1 MFPKYLKKDGDSIVF
16 DGKGALKMYIPQ
28 KQFDLNVAS
37 FSGKICNYFGIVPYC
52 VEDEHGKKSK
62 LHKINCPTSLQCMPS
77 SIETIRDTKLTK
89 YSQSQDYKV
98 LVFEKGAKVILN
110 TAVPKNVVNAEKLI
124 NLFIIT
130 GNIPDTIPYDQIQDY
145 IELNMKL
152 NGESYNVP
160 LQLWGV
166 IVSECCR
173 SRHDH
178 NTPFRLSG
186 SKDMFDYES
195 ISVKNVSKMVS
206 AFSAFQSENFDDSV
220 IHAMTNSKAVDSPLE
235 KVLTNGF

>member
-1 MFPKYLKKDGDSIVF
+1 
-16 DGKGALKMYIPQ
+16 
-28 KQFDLNVAS
+28 
-37 FSGKICNYFGIVPYC
+37 
-52 VEDEHGKKSK
+52 
-62 LHKINCPTSLQCMPS
+62 
-77 SIETIRDTKLTK
+77 
-89 YSQSQDYKV
+89 
-98 LVFEKGAKVILN
+98 
-110 TAVPKNVVNAEKLI
+110 
-124 NLFIIT
+124 
-130 GNIPDTIPYDQIQDY
+130 
-145 IELNMKL
+145 MKL

>member
-16 DGKGALKMYIPQ
+16 DGKGKLKMFIPQ
-28 KQFDLNVAS
+28 KQFDLNVAT
-37 FSGKICNYFGIVPYC
+37 FSGRICNFFGVVSYC

-62 LHKINCPTSLQCMPS
+62 LHKINCPTQLQCVPS
-77 SIETIRDTKLTK
+77 SIDTIRDIKLIK
-89 YSQSQDYKV
+89 ESKNQDYKI
-98 LVFEKGAKVILN
+98 LIFEKGAKVILN
-110 TAVPKNVVNAEKLI
+110 TAVPKNVANAEKLI

-130 GNIPDTIPYDQIQDY
+130 GNIPETIPYDQIQDY
-145 IELNMKL
+145 IEENMKL

-173 SRHDH
+173 SSKDSAI
-178 NTPFRLSG
+178 PFRLSG
-186 SKDMFDYES
+186 SKDMYDYES

-220 IHAMTNSKAVDSPLE
+220 IHAMTNKKAVDSPLE